1 MRVLLPSS
9 TEPQVMNFKALSV
22 LALSG
27 LGGFDE
33 VVRVLELGMV
43 LKSEFGFARWA
54 RRARRA
60 SRAKKCE

>member
-1 MRVLLPSS
+1 
-9 TEPQVMNFKALSV
+9 MNFKALSV